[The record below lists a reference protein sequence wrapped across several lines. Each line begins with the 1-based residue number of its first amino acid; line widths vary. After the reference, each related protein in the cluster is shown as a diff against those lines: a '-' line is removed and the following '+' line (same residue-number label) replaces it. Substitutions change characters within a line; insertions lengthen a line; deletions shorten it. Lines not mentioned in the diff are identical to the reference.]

1 MNNREK
7 FLQTWTSDRKF
18 FNASQLKILACIF
31 MLISHIAQTGYIF
44 VLGYEKTYYPMM
56 ILGRI
61 SFPIF
66 CFFIA
71 QGLVLTSNA
80 KKYLLRLLLFA
91 LVSEIPFDLA
101 FYGRIN
107 PLAQNVFFTLFLGA
121 GLIYSLIRI
130 EERALDRTAEVFSYI
145 LLLILFMSIS
155 ILLRTDYSY
164 RGVLAMFL
172 LYLGRNKKLY
182 TVLALLVGFYFE
194 AHLYGVVYLA
204 IIFLYFY
211 NGKKGK
217 MNKWAFYLFYPGHL
231 LLIYFLMNHVTY

>member
-1 MNNREK
+1 
-7 FLQTWTSDRKF
+7 
-18 FNASQLKILACIF
+18 

-155 ILLRTDYSY
+155 ILLRTDGCFGYVSFISRKKQEALYSPCLTC
-164 RGVLAMFL
+164 RFL
-172 LYLGRNKKLY
+172 
-182 TVLALLVGFYFE
+182 F
-194 AHLYGVVYLA
+194 
-204 IIFLYFY
+204 
-211 NGKKGK
+211 
-217 MNKWAFYLFYPGHL
+217 
-231 LLIYFLMNHVTY
+231 